1 MNIKVRKSKSQGV
14 VVLPASKSDM
24 HRAIFAA
31 CLAKNESIIE
41 NITLSEDVN
50 ATIDIFRKLG
60 AIIAQKDDRLFI
72 KGINDFDSILSKD
85 LNCNE
90 SGSTLRF
97 IIPLLGLFDFEF
109 NISGKPYLF
118 TLS

>member
-41 NITLSEDVN
+41 NITLS
-50 ATIDIFRKLG
+50 
-60 AIIAQKDDRLFI
+60 
-72 KGINDFDSILSKD
+72 
-85 LNCNE
+85 
-90 SGSTLRF
+90 
-97 IIPLLGLFDFEF
+97 
-109 NISGKPYLF
+109 
-118 TLS
+118 